1 MLKLL
6 TSELEKVHNYHWILD
21 GFPRTL
27 GQGELLDGQLRDES
41 INIVVNLDVPDG
53 VILERIQR
61 ELALSMRCHLTLI
74 RTLDTR
80 TKRACL

>member
-6 TSELEKVHNYHWILD
+6 TSELERVYHYHWILD

-27 GQGELLDGQLRDES
+27 GQGQLLDRQLKDES
-41 INIVVNLDVPDG
+41 INLVVNLDVPDS

-61 ELALSMRCHLTLI
+61 GF
-74 RTLDTR
+74 
-80 TKRACL
+80 